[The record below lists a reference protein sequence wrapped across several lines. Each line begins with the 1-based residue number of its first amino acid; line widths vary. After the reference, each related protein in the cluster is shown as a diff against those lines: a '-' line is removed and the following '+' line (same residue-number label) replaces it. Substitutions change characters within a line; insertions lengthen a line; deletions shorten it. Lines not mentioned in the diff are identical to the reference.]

1 MKDSKKKGLPNQLS
15 LWEDFHAKTYPL
27 QEKEQELSKE
37 NDQVFGRSLQGSSK
51 MYSQRGLLLKMYQ
64 PFDLKDL
71 PWSYKIS
78 TRSGTMQNGIV
89 YPVPQL
95 VGYTEEI
102 AYGLSQDQVKYP
114 TPTVGCVEGG
124 EQSDRVE
131 KTATGSY
138 ILRKKNKPHMTY
150 GAKLSDAILFEEKQ
164 KRDMW
169 ATPNTLDH
177 MPPRSKEAMER
188 QFATTRKG
196 RTKPSNLREQVHPDM
211 WPTPRAGLGMGMKLT
226 KNMAKLRHKK
236 YLETEVAYKFWETPY
251 SGMHKVDT
259 DNVEYHMKRK
269 KKGKQIGLPGQVH
282 LEERKPGHLNPT
294 WVEWLMG
301 YPEDYTLIE
310 EEE

>member
-1 MKDSKKKGLPNQLS
+1 MKDSKKKESIDQLS
-15 LWEDFHAKTYPL
+15 LWEDFPAKTYQL
-27 QEKEQELSKE
+27 QEEEQESLKE
-37 NDQVFGRSLQGSSK
+37 NDQVFGRSLRGSSK
-51 MYSQRGLLLKMYQ
+51 MYSQRGQLLKMYL

-78 TRSGTMQNGIV
+78 MRSGTMLSGIV

-102 AYGLSQDQVKYP
+102 AYGSSQDLN
-114 TPTVGCVEGG
+114 E
-124 EQSDRVE
+124 EQ
-131 KTATGSY
+131 
-138 ILRKKNKPHMTY
+138 N
-150 GAKLSDAILFEEKQ
+150 
-164 KRDMW
+164 RDMW

-211 WPTPRAGLGMGMKLT
+211 WPTPRAGIGMGMKLT
-226 KNMAKLRHKK
+226 KNMAKLRHKR

-259 DNVEYHMKRK
+259 DNVEYHLKRK
-269 KKGKQIGLPGQVH
+269 KKGKQLGLPGQVH

-301 YPEDYTLIE
+301 YPEDYTLIDE
-310 EEE
+310 DDKE

>member
-1 MKDSKKKGLPNQLS
+1 MKDSKKKESIDQLL

-27 QEKEQELSKE
+27 QEDRKELSE
-37 NDQVFGRSLQGSSK
+37 SDQVFGRSLRGSSK
-51 MYSQRGLLLKMYQ
+51 MYSQRGQLLKMYL

-78 TRSGTMQNGIV
+78 MRSGTMLSGIV

-102 AYGLSQDQVKYP
+102 AYGSSQD
-114 TPTVGCVEGG
+114 
-124 EQSDRVE
+124 
-131 KTATGSY
+131 
-138 ILRKKNKPHMTY
+138 LN
-150 GAKLSDAILFEEKQ
+150 EEQ

-177 MPPRSKEAMER
+177 MPPRSKGAMER

-211 WPTPRAGLGMGMKLT
+211 WPTPRAALGMHMKLT
-226 KNMAKLRHKK
+226 ENMAKLRYKK
-236 YLETEVAYKFWETPY
+236 YLETEVAYKFWST
-251 SGMHKVDT
+251 KDQ
-259 DNVEYHMKRK
+259 
-269 KKGKQIGLPGQVH
+269 KQI
-282 LEERKPGHLNPT
+282 EKKPGHLNPE

-310 EEE
+310 DEE

>member
-1 MKDSKKKGLPNQLS
+1 MKDSKKKGSIDQLS
-15 LWEDFHAKTYPL
+15 LWEDFPVKTYQL
-27 QEKEQELSKE
+27 REEEQESLKE
-37 NDQVFGRSLQGSSK
+37 NDQVFGRSLRGSSK
-51 MYSQRGLLLKMYQ
+51 MYSLRGQLLKMYL
-64 PFDLKDL
+64 PFDLKGL
-71 PWSYKIS
+71 LWSYKIS
-78 TRSGTMQNGIV
+78 VRSGTMLNGIV

-102 AYGLSQDQVKYP
+102 AYGSSQDLTWP
-114 TPTVGCVEGG
+114 TPRVSDTEGG
-124 EQSDRVE
+124 LVKNVE
-131 KTATGSY
+131 VEDGKFS
-138 ILRKKNKPHMTY
+138 RKNKK
-150 GAKLSDAILFEEKQ
+150 GVRWGVKLKDAVNHVEEQ

-226 KNMAKLRHKK
+226 KNMANLRHKK

-259 DNVEYHMKRK
+259 DNVEYHLKRK
-269 KKGKQIGLPGQVH
+269 KKGKQLGLPGQVH

-310 EEE
+310 EENE

>member
-1 MKDSKKKGLPNQLS
+1 MKDSKKKESIDQLS

-27 QEKEQELSKE
+27 QEEEQELSKE

-51 MYSQRGLLLKMYQ
+51 MYSQRGQLLKMYR

-78 TRSGTMQNGIV
+78 VRSGTMQNGIV

-102 AYGLSQDQVKYP
+102 AYGSSQDLRWPIPRVSD
-114 TPTVGCVEGG
+114 TEGG
-124 EQSDRVE
+124 LVKNVE
-131 KTATGSY
+131 VEDGKFS
-138 ILRKKNKPHMTY
+138 RKNKKGVRWGVTL
-150 GAKLSDAILFEEKQ
+150 KDAVNHIEEQ

-211 WPTPRAGLGMGMKLT
+211 WPTPRAAIGMHMKLT
-226 KNMAKLRHKK
+226 ENMAKLRHKK
-236 YLETEVAYKFWETPY
+236 YLETEVAYKFWSTKEQ
-251 SGMHKVDT
+251 
-259 DNVEYHMKRK
+259 
-269 KKGKQIGLPGQVH
+269 KQI
-282 LEERKPGHLNPT
+282 EKKPGHLNPE

-310 EEE
+310 DEE

>member
-1 MKDSKKKGLPNQLS
+1 M
-15 LWEDFHAKTYPL
+15 
-27 QEKEQELSKE
+27 
-37 NDQVFGRSLQGSSK
+37 
-51 MYSQRGLLLKMYQ
+51 
-64 PFDLKDL
+64 
-71 PWSYKIS
+71 
-78 TRSGTMQNGIV
+78 
-89 YPVPQL
+89 
-95 VGYTEEI
+95 GYTEEI
-102 AYGLSQDQVKYP
+102 AYGLSPDQVKYP

-211 WPTPRAGLGMGMKLT
+211 WPTPVAHEARLGYQ
-226 KNMAKLRHKK
+226 RR
-236 YLETEVAYKFWETPY
+236 
-251 SGMHKVDT
+251 DT
-259 DNVEYHMKRK
+259 G
-269 KKGKQIGLPGQVH
+269 KKGSQKSLSTLVIDDAGGRDVVKGQ
-282 LEERKPGHLNPT
+282 LNPT

-310 EEE
+310 EENE

>member
-1 MKDSKKKGLPNQLS
+1 MKDSKKKESLDQLS
-15 LWEDFHAKTYPL
+15 LWEDFHAKTSPL
-27 QEKEQELSKE
+27 QEKEKELSKE

-51 MYSQRGLLLKMYQ
+51 MYSQRGQLLKMYL

-78 TRSGTMQNGIV
+78 VRSGTMQNGIV

-102 AYGLSQDQVKYP
+102 AYGLSPDQVKYP

-211 WPTPRAGLGMGMKLT
+211 WPTPVAHEARLGYQ
-226 KNMAKLRHKK
+226 RR
-236 YLETEVAYKFWETPY
+236 
-251 SGMHKVDT
+251 DT
-259 DNVEYHMKRK
+259 G
-269 KKGKQIGLPGQVH
+269 KKGSQKSLSALVIDDAGGRDVVKGQ
-282 LEERKPGHLNPT
+282 LNPT

-310 EEE
+310 EENE